1 MKVLTA
7 MKMSLAVVVFA
18 LAGAAAA
25 DTEKVNGY
33 TWTYQIVDG
42 QYAMIYKGTGEAAI
56 SPAARH
62 ETLVIPAKLGGK
74 PVGCIGYSAFKDCTE
89 MTGVVIPS
97 TVTEI
102 ERLAFSGCSMLRSVK
117 LPDKVT
123 KIQAFAFEQCAA
135 LQCVEFGK
143 SLAYIGANAFN
154 SCNSLRSLVFR
165 GKNSFVEDYNV
176 YNNSFPDGLE
186 DCTAYVPKA
195 AKGWPESEQGM
206 PPSKWLG
213 KIGVSREEC
222 TALVKVEVS
231 GSAIGRGTVSGG
243 GSVVVGKKTTI
254 KAKANSGYVFA
265 GWADGNTGNLLSYST
280 SYSYTA
286 TGAAESFYALFV
298 DTATDSSIH
307 IFMVDVE
314 TDADGSAYLDVKVS
328 SWSEPKIKFKG
339 LPSGIKYDSAKKVLT
354 GKAKKP
360 GVYKVTISAT
370 NKSVKKAVTGEFC
383 VTVPNFVDPAIP
395 VEDSYGVFIPGNFAI
410 WTIDAAAGC
419 KVTGLP
425 SGLKWTAKATVD
437 SATKISIPANSVY
450 GSAKKVG
457 DYTVYFTKTVGKVK
471 HTATSTFKV
480 ESAYGWAVGTYSGG
494 NNNGI
499 GWLEIA
505 EDGSISGKWF
515 DNGGTWKLSSDGFS
529 GYDEGMQAYLFS
541 LSVGGS
547 STPIPAALY
556 EFGVIEF
563 TNGTGI
569 DLYKQP
575 DWSKGRWRTA
585 AAKFG
590 AADEL
595 ERSYADEDSE
605 WTFTLKFASDGS
617 AAVKCRYKDVAAGST
632 YQVSGTFA
640 IIPTNDVDPDSDA
653 FEGFVHVFLP
663 ANEKFPG
670 YCKRV
675 GICWTGSEFLF
686 TSP

>member
-117 LPDKVT
+117 LPDKVVW
-123 KIQAFAFEQCAA
+123 IQAFAFEQCDA

-298 DTATDSSIH
+298 DTATDSGSID
-307 IFMVDVE
+307 IFMSDVE

-425 SGLKWTAKATVD
+425 SGP
-437 SATKISIPANSVY
+437 S
-450 GSAKKVG
+450 
-457 DYTVYFTKTVGKVK
+457 
-471 HTATSTFKV
+471 
-480 ESAYGWAVGTYSGG
+480 YSSG
-494 NNNGI
+494 NRGPSRMR
-499 GWLEIA
+499 A
-505 EDGSISGKWF
+505 FFVPSG
-515 DNGGTWKLSSDGFS
+515 
-529 GYDEGMQAYLFS
+529 
-541 LSVGGS
+541 
-547 STPIPAALY
+547 AL
-556 EFGVIEF
+556 
-563 TNGTGI
+563 
-569 DLYKQP
+569 
-575 DWSKGRWRTA
+575 
-585 AAKFG
+585 
-590 AADEL
+590 
-595 ERSYADEDSE
+595 
-605 WTFTLKFASDGS
+605 
-617 AAVKCRYKDVAAGST
+617 
-632 YQVSGTFA
+632 
-640 IIPTNDVDPDSDA
+640 
-653 FEGFVHVFLP
+653 
-663 ANEKFPG
+663 
-670 YCKRV
+670 
-675 GICWTGSEFLF
+675 
-686 TSP
+686 